1 LSYKPSLSS
10 SKESSQKRKESREE
24 GGEGAERCT
33 ASSKN
38 SGGFDWFP
46 LDSYV
51 AEQSRDHFDLDCLGT
66 VDCALGVCVQPRIRG
81 LEESRKGT
89 AQVLFVNKLPILTGF
104 CQGSTHTH
112 ISTHFN
118 TFQHISTHFNTFQL
132 PQSAN

>member
-51 AEQSRDHFDLDCLGT
+51 AKQSRDHFDLDCLGT
-66 VDCALGVCVQPRIRG
+66 VDCALGFVFSQEYEA
-81 LEESRKGT
+81 LKKAAK
-89 AQVLFVNKLPILTGF
+89 AQLKF
-104 CQGSTHTH
+104 CSST
-112 ISTHFN
+112 SCQF
-118 TFQHISTHFNTFQL
+118 
-132 PQSAN
+132 